1 MSASGHP
8 HHHHDGEHHEHRHG
22 ASGALPRLLWALALT
37 LVFAAVE
44 AGAGWW
50 SGSLALL
57 ADAGHMATDSLSLAL
72 AGLAAWIAARPASP
86 RHSYGLQRSEVLM
99 GLANALLMLALIVA
113 LAVAA
118 VQRLLQPQPVQ
129 GEVVSVVAVIG
140 LVVNIVVALMLA
152 RGEQNFNTRGALL
165 HVVGDLLGS
174 VAALVAGLVIS
185 LTGWTP
191 IDPIL
196 TLSIAAL
203 ILGSTLRLF
212 FDAMNTLMEG
222 VPRHLSLEGVGRV
235 MAARA
240 HVRSVHDL
248 HLWTVSSRQVALSAH
263 LVIDDLGCWEE
274 VLADLEQT
282 LGKLG
287 INHLTLQPVPLKRRV
302 QWVKN
307 GVKNGLKREPPPPAP
322 PQR

>member
-1 MSASGHP
+1 MNAAGHP
-8 HHHHDGEHHEHRHG
+8 HHHHDGEHHDHHHG
-22 ASGALPRLLWALALT
+22 APGTLPRLLAALSLT
-37 LVFAAVE
+37 VAFAAVE

-72 AGLAAWIAARPASP
+72 AGLAAWLAARPASP

-99 GLANALLMLALIVA
+99 GLANAVLMLALIVA

-118 VQRLLQPQPVQ
+118 VGRLLAPQPVQ

-140 LVVNIVVALMLA
+140 LLVNIVVAWMLA

-196 TLSIAAL
+196 TLTIAVL
-203 ILGSTLRLF
+203 ILGSTLRLL
-212 FDAMNTLMEG
+212 FDATNTLMEG
-222 VPRHLSLEGVGRV
+222 VPRHLSLEAVGRV
-235 MAARA
+235 IASRP

-263 LVIDDLGCWEE
+263 LVIDDLGYWEE
-274 VLADLEQT
+274 VLVDLDET
-282 LGKLG
+282 LRALG
-287 INHLTLQPVPLKRRV
+287 IDHLTLQPVSLNRRV
-302 QWVKN
+302 KWVK
-307 GVKNGLKREPPPPAP
+307 RAP
-322 PQR
+322 PLPGPPLQ

>member
-1 MSASGHP
+1 MNAAGHP
-8 HHHHDGEHHEHRHG
+8 HHHHDGEHHDHHHG
-22 ASGALPRLLWALALT
+22 APGTLPRLLAALSLT
-37 LVFAAVE
+37 VAFAAVE

-72 AGLAAWIAARPASP
+72 AGLAAWLAARPASP

-99 GLANALLMLALIVA
+99 GLANAVLMLALIVA

-118 VQRLLQPQPVQ
+118 VGRLLAPQPVQ

-140 LVVNIVVALMLA
+140 LLVNIIVAWMLA

-196 TLSIAAL
+196 TLTIAVL
-203 ILGSTLRLF
+203 ILGSTLRLL
-212 FDAMNTLMEG
+212 FDATNTLMEG
-222 VPRHLSLEGVGRV
+222 VPRHLSLEAVGRV
-235 MAARA
+235 IASRP

-263 LVIDDLGCWEE
+263 LVIDDLGYWEE
-274 VLADLEQT
+274 VLVDLDET
-282 LGKLG
+282 LRALG
-287 INHLTLQPVPLKRRV
+287 IDHLTLQPVSLNRRV
-302 QWVKN
+302 KWVK
-307 GVKNGLKREPPPPAP
+307 RAP
-322 PQR
+322 PLPGPPLQ

>member
-1 MSASGHP
+1 MNDSGHP
-8 HHHHDGEHHEHRHG
+8 HHHHDGEHHHGLAG
-22 ASGALPRLLWALALT
+22 ASGVLPRLLAALT
-37 LVFAAVE
+37 LTLAFAAVE

-72 AGLAAWIAARPASP
+72 AGVAAWLATRPASP
-86 RHSYGLQRSEVLM
+86 QHSYGLQRSEVLM

-118 VQRLLQPQPVQ
+118 VHRLLQPHPVQ

-140 LVVNIVVALMLA
+140 LLVNIVVAVMLV

-165 HVVGDLLGS
+165 HVMGDLLGS
-174 VAALVAGLVIS
+174 VAALVAGLVIA

-203 ILGSTLRLF
+203 ILGSTLRLLL
-212 FDAMNTLMEG
+212 DATNTLMEG
-222 VPRHLSLEGVGRV
+222 VPRHLSLDAVGRAI
-235 MAARA
+235 AARP

-274 VLADLEQT
+274 VLADLEET
-282 LGKLG
+282 LKALG
-287 INHLTLQPVPLKRRV
+287 IDHLTLQPVPLERRV
-302 QWVKN
+302 KWV
-307 GVKNGLKREPPPPAP
+307 KREPPPPAP
-322 PQR
+322 PPQ